1 MDSNYL
7 QKDDEEPGDAARE
20 DEGDGG
26 ELNDVAD
33 DLGDAATA
41 EKAAVAPDDNSEEAP
56 NKSAQVGESD
66 NVPVSGST
74 ADAKEE

>member
-26 ELNDVAD
+26 GELNDVAD

-41 EKAAVAPDDNSEEAP
+41 EKAEDNSEEAP
-56 NKSAQVGESD
+56 NKSAGVTESD
-66 NVPVSGST
+66 NVLVSGSS